1 MPATASSQP
10 GSASALAAF
19 LQSLADDGRGLIFGK
34 VDESMHQEALD
45 VLAEIDRRARGE
57 LSYEAPVFRPEP
69 ALWAATLFYEGCR
82 FTVCRDIGEGI
93 VVATLSQPCP
103 ATADADTVW
112 SVDLTFRQLP
122 ILFRF
127 ARQLSSADP
136 LVAALKQLAIH
147 WPLSSVGFSELG
159 DVKIDSFVSHPG
171 LRRLYADRIMAAGDV
186 TRLGDNRVDDLLR
199 ADLGI
204 HRELAPHMAAKLFP
218 NDTKE
223 PSPSGHPQPPLVT
236 FGNHFL

>member
-19 LQSLADDGRGLIFGK
+19 LQALAQDGRGLVFGQ
-34 VDESMHQEALD
+34 VDDSTHQQALE

-57 LSYEAPVFRPEP
+57 LGHEAPVFRADA

-82 FTVCRDIGEGI
+82 FSVCRDIGEEM
-93 VVATLSQPCP
+93 VVATLSRPCP
-103 ATADADTVW
+103 VAADPDTAW

-136 LVAALKQLAIH
+136 LVSALKQLAID
-147 WPLSSVGFSELG
+147 WPLSSVGIGELG
-159 DVKIDSFVSHPG
+159 DVKIDSFISHPA

-186 TRLGDNRVDDLLR
+186 TRLGDSRVDDLLR

-204 HRELAPHMAAKLFP
+204 HRELAPHMTAKLFP
-218 NDTKE
+218 NDIKE
-223 PSPSGHPQPPLVT
+223 PPQSPSVT
-236 FGNHFL
+236 FGNPR